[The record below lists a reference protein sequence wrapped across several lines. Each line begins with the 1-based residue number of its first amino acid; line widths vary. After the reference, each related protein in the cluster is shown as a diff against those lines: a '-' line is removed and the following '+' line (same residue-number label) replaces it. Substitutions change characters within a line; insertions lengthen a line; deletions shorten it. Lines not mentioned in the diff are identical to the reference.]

1 MAVKTGQRTDKADLA
16 QAVAA
21 VLSAGDALGCTT
33 DEIAGALNLPYDGA
47 ALQQDLEE
55 MVYEGILDRRGI
67 GRGALY
73 TLIAP
78 VRLATEPVAGGAAAM
93 NLKEP
98 AVRKAG

>member
-1 MAVKTGQRTDKADLA
+1 MALNMGQTTDKAGLA
-16 QAVAA
+16 QAVAV

-33 DEIAGALNLPYDGA
+33 DEIAHALNLPKDGA

-78 VRLATEPVAGGAAAM
+78 VRLAKGHAVGSSGAM
-93 NLKEP
+93 SLKEP
-98 AVRKAG
+98 ATRKAG